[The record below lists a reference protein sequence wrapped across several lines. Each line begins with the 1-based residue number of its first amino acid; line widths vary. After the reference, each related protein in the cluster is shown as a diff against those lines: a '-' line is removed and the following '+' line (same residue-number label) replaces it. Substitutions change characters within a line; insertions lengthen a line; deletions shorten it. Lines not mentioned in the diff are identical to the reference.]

1 MIEIDSKKELILK
14 YATLFFYQNGFKT
27 VSMDDIAKKCSIS
40 KKTIYLHFTSK
51 HTLIKEIIKQELNYL
66 EKVIINIQTKNSNAE
81 AELNAFIEFLNKM
94 YAKTS
99 SSFMYDINKSSLHV
113 CINQYFEVIYTF
125 LLANFYRGVKE
136 ERYCEIMEINT
147 ITHTVKQVIQFL
159 LYNKE
164 DKENAFQNVSCILE
178 LYRFYITKKH

>member
-1 MIEIDSKKELILK
+1 
-14 YATLFFYQNGFKT
+14 
-27 VSMDDIAKKCSIS
+27 
-40 KKTIYLHFTSK
+40 
-51 HTLIKEIIKQELNYL
+51 
-66 EKVIINIQTKNSNAE
+66 
-81 AELNAFIEFLNKM
+81 
-94 YAKTS
+94 
-99 SSFMYDINKSSLHV
+99 MYDINKSSLHV